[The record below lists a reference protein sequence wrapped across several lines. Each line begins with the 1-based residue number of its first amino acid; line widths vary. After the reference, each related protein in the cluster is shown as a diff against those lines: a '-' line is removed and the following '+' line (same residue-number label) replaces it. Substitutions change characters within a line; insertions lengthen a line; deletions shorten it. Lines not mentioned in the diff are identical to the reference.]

1 MDEPTNYLT
10 AKNSLGQTDAVKMTD
25 ILDQKKSLMDQ
36 LLTDEEEDDEEEDVN
51 EEEEEEEE
59 EESDEEDGSEEES
72 KSIKYKLW
80 SLFFLHLS

>member
-10 AKNSLGQTDAVKMTD
+10 AKNSLGLTDAVKMTD

-59 EESDEEDGSEEES
+59 ESDEEDGSEEES
-72 KSIKYKLW
+72 KNIK
-80 SLFFLHLS
+80 